1 MNEDDQLP
9 KWAADLSSDALAAA
23 LPDRLAHCLAVGAT
37 ARRTARM
44 LCQTTEE
51 ETLAAAGLLH
61 DIGYAPHLVQTGHHA
76 IDGARY
82 LARIGAPGPVVSLV
96 AYHSCAAVEA
106 QMRLLGDQ
114 LREFDPPSDSFVA
127 DVLTFADMTTGPT
140 GLAVSTAERFEDI
153 LRRHG
158 AESLTGRFL
167 DQARGTLEESVG
179 RVEARLRVPRIRV
192 A

>member
-1 MNEDDQLP
+1 MDNDDHLP
-9 KWAADLSSDALAAA
+9 RWAVDLSSDALAIA
-23 LPDRLAHCLAVGAT
+23 LPDRLTHCLAVGAT

-44 LCQTTEE
+44 VCRAIEE
-51 ETLAAAGLLH
+51 ELLAAAGVLH

-82 LARIGAPGPVVSLV
+82 LARVGVADAVVSLV
-96 AYHSCAAVEA
+96 AHHSCAAIEA

-114 LREFDPPSDSFVA
+114 LGEFDPPSDSFVA

-153 LRRHG
+153 IRRHG
-158 AESLTGRFL
+158 AGSLTGQFL
-167 DQARGTLEESVG
+167 EQAQGTLEESVG
-179 RVEARLRVPRIRV
+179 RVEVRLRVARTRV